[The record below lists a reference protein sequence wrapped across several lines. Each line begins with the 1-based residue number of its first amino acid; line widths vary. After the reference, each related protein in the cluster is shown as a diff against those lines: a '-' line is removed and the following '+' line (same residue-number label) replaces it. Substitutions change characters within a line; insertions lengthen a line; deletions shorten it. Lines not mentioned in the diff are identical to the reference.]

1 MLLLEGK
8 VALVTGSTQGLGE
21 AIVRTFIDEGAS
33 GIVVTGRDED
43 RGTAVARN
51 GTP

>member
-21 AIVRTFIDEGAS
+21 AIVRTFIDEGAG